1 MKPRNRLV
9 AINEK
14 EYFALK
20 KSVNECLRLSFIA
33 MGISLASAI
42 GVLGLYFV
50 KL

>member
-1 MKPRNRLV
+1 MKPRNRLI

-20 KSVNECLRLSFIA
+20 RSASECLRLSFIA
-33 MGISLASAI
+33 IGISLANTAGI
-42 GVLGLYFV
+42 LGLYFV